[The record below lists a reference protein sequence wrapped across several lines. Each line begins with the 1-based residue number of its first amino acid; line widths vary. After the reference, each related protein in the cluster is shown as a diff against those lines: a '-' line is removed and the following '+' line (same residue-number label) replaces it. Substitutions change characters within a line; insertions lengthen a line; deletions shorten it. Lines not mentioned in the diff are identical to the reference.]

1 MEKENLNI
9 QMAIFMMVNGKMI
22 IAMGKEPLIMS
33 MDHHI
38 LENGVMD

>member
-1 MEKENLNI
+1 MEEGNLNI

-22 IAMGKEPLIMS
+22 IAMGKEPLNMS